1 MNSRKVITNAGWII
15 ACRILQA
22 ILQLIVSMMTARYL
36 GPSNYGLINYAA
48 SLVAFVIPI
57 MQLGLNAV
65 LVQEIINKEVSDG
78 EIIGTALAMCMSSAG
93 PCILGVILFVMTVN
107 GDEQI
112 TIIVCALY
120 CTVLLFQV
128 FEVIQYWFQAKLM
141 SKYTSMLSLVAYFLV
156 SVYKICILVS
166 AKNIYWFA
174 VSNALDYLIIGIGL
188 IILYNH
194 FSDKTLKVSKT
205 TAVRMFKKS
214 RYYIV
219 SALMVMVFTQTDRI
233 MLKLMIGNAATG
245 FYSAAVACAGMTGF
259 VFTAVIDS
267 ARPVIF
273 ESKKMNNKIY
283 EGKLV
288 KLYSI
293 VIYMSLVQSV
303 CITIFAKY
311 IIVLL
316 YGSQYGTSVPVLRI
330 IVWYTTFSYIGAV
343 RNIWILAEN
352 KQRYLWII
360 NASGAFMNILL
371 NLILIPF
378 GGITGAAWASLIT
391 QFFTNFLL
399 SYMIRPIIN
408 NNGFII
414 KSLNP
419 LCFTDTLKKLFKIMF
434 DRFIG

>member
-1 MNSRKVITNAGWII
+1 
-15 ACRILQA
+15 
-22 ILQLIVSMMTARYL
+22 
-36 GPSNYGLINYAA
+36 
-48 SLVAFVIPI
+48 
-57 MQLGLNAV
+57 
-65 LVQEIINKEVSDG
+65 
-78 EIIGTALAMCMSSAG
+78 
-93 PCILGVILFVMTVN
+93 
-107 GDEQI
+107 
-112 TIIVCALY
+112 
-120 CTVLLFQV
+120 
-128 FEVIQYWFQAKLM
+128 
-141 SKYTSMLSLVAYFLV
+141 
-156 SVYKICILVS
+156 
-166 AKNIYWFA
+166 
-174 VSNALDYLIIGIGL
+174 
-188 IILYNH
+188 
-194 FSDKTLKVSKT
+194 
-205 TAVRMFKKS
+205 MFNKS
-214 RYYIV
+214 RYYIA

-233 MLKLMIGNAATG
+233 MLKLMIGNVATG

-283 EGKLV
+283 EEKLV
-288 KLYSI
+288 KIYSI

-311 IIVLL
+311 IIELL

-378 GGITGAAWASLIT
+378 WGITGAAWASLIT
-391 QFFTNFLL
+391 QFFTNFLV
-399 SYMIRPIIN
+399 SYIIRPIVN
-408 NNGFII
+408 NNSFII

-419 LCFTDTLKKLFKIMF
+419 FCFVDTLKKLFNILF
-434 DRFIG
+434 NRFIG